1 MPCDRARPAYAHIG
15 RVTIGGVAKKF
26 SLPLLLALIGL
37 LFGPSLIP
45 TPFEMRVVDEQTGV
59 GVPVHVMADN
69 GIDRATPNGYIYW
82 WASALMSRNVRF
94 EIRDKG
100 NQFDSLVATLR
111 VTRGGQATVK
121 LHRRT

>member
-1 MPCDRARPAYAHIG
+1 M
-15 RVTIGGVAKKF
+15 AKKF

-45 TPFEMRVVDEQTGV
+45 TPFEMRVVDEQTGQ
-59 GVPVHVMADN
+59 GVPVRVRADN
-69 GIDRATPNGYIYW
+69 GIDRDTPNGYLYW

-94 EIRDKG
+94 EIRDET
-100 NQFDSLVATLR
+100 QRFDNTVTTVR
-111 VTRGGQATVK
+111 VTRGGKATLA